1 VIGACIAAV
10 GAVASGASADLNA
23 QRAREAER
31 NWKIS
36 NALAQM
42 NASQYALSRNPQDYW
57 NAYSAQALALAGF
70 TPIRT
75 EPPPSRHTV
84 VARLGFGGGRRYG
97 C

>member
-10 GAVASGASADLNA
+10 GAVAAGVSADPTD
-23 QRAREAER
+23 QRAREAQR
-31 NWKIS
+31 SQRIA
-36 NALAQM
+36 NALAAM
-42 NASQYALSRNPQDYW
+42 NSRPIARPSDYM

-70 TPIRT
+70 APVRV